1 MEFLEQFI
9 PNATIVV
16 LCVILGLVMKSA
28 FARNEQM
35 LANIPWLLA
44 VTGAV
49 LGVVGTTCLADF
61 EGLDVLTALAQ
72 GAVSGLAAGGAY
84 QVVHQQI
91 KAKEDTVQGTDAAFA
106 KLAESLNAMVNDMCS
121 TEDTTED

>member
-1 MEFLEQFI
+1 MEFLEQFV

-16 LCVILGLVMKSA
+16 LCIILGLVMKSA
-28 FARNEQM
+28 FAKNEQM

-49 LGVVGTTCLADF
+49 LGIVGTTCLADF
-61 EGLDVLTALAQ
+61 EGLDILTAMAQ

-91 KAKEDTVQGTDAAFA
+91 KRKEDN
-106 KLAESLNAMVNDMCS
+106 E
-121 TEDTTED
+121 